1 MNPFVYLLLLILGLY
16 RWIVI
21 GAVVASWLVGF
32 NVVNTRNDLV
42 YRIVRALEAMTEPV
56 FARVR
61 KILPPFAGLDLSPLV
76 VLILIIFLEYAVQYY
91 LI

>member
-1 MNPFVYLLLLILGLY
+1 MNPFVYLILMLLGLY

-21 GAVVASWLVGF
+21 AAVVASWLVGF

-76 VLILIIFLEYAVQYY
+76 VLILIIFLEYAVTYY